1 MCDSNACCIL
11 CAAAIWGGYV
21 PYSSEISSIPKI
33 CTTPPAKSR
42 PTTQSSWRQLG
53 GPQRDWWVI
62 IVIYIP
68 NPYSTVTYP
77 HSPVFDS
84 TANTVASLA
93 RLFGEICGRQG
104 LFWLHMTVS
113 TENAIPQK
121 PTKSRNSDFSVFRRT
136 NSNWDLVWF
145 DITFSME
152 SVILVLTYKHA
163 CSARSVWE
171 RGCFDY
177 IIVQTDHAGLCSKR
191 EHSSRSTNKKGLWL
205 FDSNGG
211 DGTVMDFSFRLI
223 SRGAHTC
230 TLREKAH
237 IELQA
242 KLLD

>member
-1 MCDSNACCIL
+1 MCDSNARCIL

-104 LFWLHMTVS
+104 LFYYIWQFPLKMLY
-113 TENAIPQK
+113 P
-121 PTKSRNSDFSVFRRT
+121 RNPPNRETRISQYFAVQIQIEI
-136 NSNWDLVWF
+136 LVWF

-177 IIVQTDHAGLCSKR
+177 MIVQTDHAGLCLKR